1 MEVFEDFIKKFFS
14 ARNMI
19 LSLQENR
26 PSRSEKLDIFGRLK
40 GKCTYCSNVRLQW
53 RFETD
58 DVDQKTFGF
67 LIRGAGQRRTHKF
80 GFSKVDFV
88 LSCSLY
94 LIKVMRILVVR
105 NKDNRITFQVDN
117 YQKINDINLR
127 RCRPSGLAIFPL
139 PTHIWTTG
147 GIQLSLLS

>member
-1 MEVFEDFIKKFFS
+1 
-14 ARNMI
+14 MI
-19 LSLQENR
+19 LSLHIIKIRKNWTF
-26 PSRSEKLDIFGRLK
+26 FGKLK

-80 GFSKVDFV
+80 GFSRLDFV

-139 PTHIWTTG
+139 PAHIWTTG
-147 GIQLSLLS
+147 GIQLLFLS